1 MNLGINI
8 LFFVSLVFF
17 LLVTRF
23 LMISQ
28 APLPTLN
35 LLQTTLKEYYP
46 FFKFQCLKIDHG
58 FPFEACQT
66 CMNFEIQFVINL
78 I

>member
-8 LFFVSLVFF
+8 LFFLFRWVFF

-46 FFKFQCLKIDHG
+46 FLKFQCLKIDHG

-66 CMNFEIQFVINL
+66 CINFEIQFL
-78 I
+78 